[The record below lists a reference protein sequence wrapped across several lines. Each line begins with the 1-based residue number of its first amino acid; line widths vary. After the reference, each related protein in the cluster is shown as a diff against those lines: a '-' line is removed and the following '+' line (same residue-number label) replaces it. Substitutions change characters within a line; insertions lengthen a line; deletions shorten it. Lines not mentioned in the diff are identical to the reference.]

1 MCSCASSS
9 KGVSRKPRLGSGS
22 CRAAGKDVAIYG
34 PWAMD
39 LVKLEAGNRETMRRL
54 FPSFLFTRI
63 KSKNCILAKYS
74 PSR

>member
-9 KGVSRKPRLGSGS
+9 KGGGVAEAPSGVWVLS
-22 CRAAGKDVAIYG
+22 CPKAGKDVAISG

-54 FPSFLFTRI
+54 FPFDTDKI
-63 KSKNCILAKYS
+63 K
-74 PSR
+74 